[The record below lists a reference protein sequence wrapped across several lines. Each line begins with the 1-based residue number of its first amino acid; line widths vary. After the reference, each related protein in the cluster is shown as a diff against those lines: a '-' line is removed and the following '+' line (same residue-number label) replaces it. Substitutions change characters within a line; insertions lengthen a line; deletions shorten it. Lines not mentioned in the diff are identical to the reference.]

1 VKVLVFAPHAAL
13 WQLAFQEALIADGI
27 SNSGHEVV
35 YVSCGEVFNRFCIPM
50 AANGL
55 SPSSPAEQRAAVCK
69 QCQHNDSLIRSD
81 FKFSGPTLR
90 DVLTARD
97 IGDVDQALAA
107 LTKETAP
114 GLIWNDIA
122 VGKFALYQVMLRHK
136 KFDLDFNE
144 TEWLQYLIDLR
155 HTIYST
161 IAARKLLEFHKPD
174 RVLVYNGLYSVNRVL
189 CVLAEQKQI
198 PAYYMHAGANIA
210 KRLQTVS
217 IGRGESFRYMPAL
230 LDQWKRFAEVP
241 ATSEELSTSTDY
253 FLELLRGRNIFVYS
267 KGKSSKR
274 FDARK
279 HFNVGEGQK
288 LIVATMSSDDEEASG
303 IMVGAQSPRQNL
315 LFSSQIEWISSVLE
329 YIKDRPDVFLVI
341 RVHPRDFPNR
351 RESKKSQHAHLLE
364 KAFASV
370 PGNAA
375 VNWPSEGISLY
386 DLIDQTDVF
395 LNAWSST
402 GRDLPMLGIPVVIY
416 SAALPWYPA
425 SLNYLGETREAYF
438 NAIERALTEGW
449 SFEIARRGYRWSGF
463 ELERATVFIGD
474 SYPELENPR
483 RNVLQKVA
491 NRLNRMI
498 WRDYEQRRDLRR
510 RTKNLRESAKVI
522 ELLEAS
528 ASTILDHAPPY
539 DGRATRT
546 LEHETAALRVE
557 LRRLAGALYQ
567 DPDVQSE
574 SRLFGHL
581 TSFAEHG

>member
-13 WQLAFQEALIADGI
+13 WQLAFQEALIAVGI
-27 SNSGHEVV
+27 SNAGHEVV

-55 SPSSPAEQRAAVCK
+55 SPSTPAEQRAAVCK
-69 QCQHNDSLIRSD
+69 QCQHNDSLIRGD
-81 FKFSGPTLR
+81 FKFSGPALR
-90 DVLTARD
+90 DVLTAQD
-97 IGDVDQALAA
+97 IDDVDQALAR
-107 LTKETAP
+107 LIRETVP
-114 GLIWNDIA
+114 ELIWNGIA
-122 VGKFALYQVMLRHK
+122 VGKVALYQVMLRHK
-136 KFDLDFNE
+136 RFDLDFDE
-144 TEWLQYLIDLR
+144 TEWMQYLVDLR

-161 IAARKLLEFHKPD
+161 IAAQKLLEFHKPD
-174 RVLVYNGLYSVNRVL
+174 RVLVYNGLYSVNRAL
-189 CVLAEQKQI
+189 CLLAEQKQI

-230 LDQWKRFAEVP
+230 LEQWKRFADVP

-253 FLELLRGRNIFVYS
+253 FLTLLRGQSIFVYS
-267 KGKSSKR
+267 KGRSSKR

-279 HFNVGEGQK
+279 HFNLSEGQK
-288 LIVATMSSDDEEASG
+288 LIVATMSSNDEEASG
-303 IMVGAQSPRQNL
+303 IMVGAQSPRENL
-315 LFSSQIEWISSVLE
+315 LFSSQVEWISSVLD
-329 YIKDRPDVFLVI
+329 YIKDRLDLFLVI

-351 RESKKSQHAHLLE
+351 REGKKSQHAHLLE

-370 PGNAA
+370 PANAA

-438 NAIERALTEGW
+438 EAIERALTEGW

-491 NRLNRMI
+491 NRLKRMI

-510 RTKNLRESAKVI
+510 RTKKMGEFAKVI

-528 ASTILDHAPPY
+528 GSTILDHVPPY
-539 DGRATRT
+539 DGKVTRT
-546 LEHETAALRVE
+546 LEHETAALRAE
-557 LRRLAGALYQ
+557 LRRLAEALYN
-567 DPDVQSE
+567 DKYERAS
-574 SRLFGHL
+574 SRLFERL
-581 TSFAEHG
+581 SSAR